1 MVTPMNPNPNS
12 TRDTLPPSAP
22 TPERWPLPGDASPR
36 GGGGGKALLLLGAV
50 VVVVVSAF
58 GALFVTGNALL
69 RAERRHAPTAHRTET
84 ARGTRPVEAPAPW
97 AQDRGAGG
105 EVPAQARESAEP
117 SPTSA
122 GVLPNVQAG
131 PALPPRHPGSE
142 ISSSLAPAVIR
153 RVVRRH
159 SNEVRSCYAQ
169 GLAQDPRLS
178 GRVTVRFV
186 IGSEGRVIGV
196 TVVEDTLPS
205 PSVGECIARAVRRW
219 EFPPPEGGVVTVTYP
234 FTLNAA

>member
-1 MVTPMNPNPNS
+1 M
-12 TRDTLPPSAP
+12 
-22 TPERWPLPGDASPR
+22 
-36 GGGGGKALLLLGAV
+36 

-58 GALFVTGNALL
+58 GALLAAGNAWL
-69 RAERRHAPTAHRTET
+69 RAERRHAQTAHHTEA
-84 ARGTRPVEAPAPW
+84 ARGEDQAEAPAPW
-97 AQDRGAGG
+97 AQNRGAAG

-117 SPTSA
+117 SPA
-122 GVLPNVQAG
+122 GEGVLPSVQAG
-131 PALPPRHPGSE
+131 PVVPPRHPGSE
-142 ISSSLAPAVIR
+142 VSGSLPPAVIR

-169 GLAQDPRLS
+169 GLAQDPQLA
-178 GRVTVRFV
+178 GRVTVRFA

-219 EFPPPEGGVVTVTYP
+219 EFPQPEGGGVVTVSYP
-234 FTLNAA
+234 FTFMPG